1 MFVLFALLAI
11 TALLSI
17 SFLAVEVKKDGYRR
31 IPQRPLVRIY

>member
-1 MFVLFALLAI
+1 VFVLFALIAI

-31 IPQRPLVRIY
+31 MPQRPLVRIY